1 MRSLLNINA
10 IQKSVPCQNF
20 YDSEQLQTL
29 ALDTAYWWHSTI
41 ESFTH
46 LPLVSLTN
54 HFLKKKTWIWFLWKK
69 KETKWN
75 GGRRLRR
82 LTWFMKAENVCHVVF
97 IDESKV
103 YIRLCVVICIYFT
116 KKQMQRFCLCVTR
129 FIEHIHVA
137 KRSVPANVS
146 SSPLL
151 QQ

>member
-1 MRSLLNINA
+1 
-10 IQKSVPCQNF
+10 
-20 YDSEQLQTL
+20 
-29 ALDTAYWWHSTI
+29 
-41 ESFTH
+41 
-46 LPLVSLTN
+46 
-54 HFLKKKTWIWFLWKK
+54 
-69 KETKWN
+69 
-75 GGRRLRR
+75 
-82 LTWFMKAENVCHVVF
+82 MKAENVCHVVF

-151 QQ
+151 QQYVEFNKFFNIPDVSCIHFCKFWDYHLKNRRFISL